1 VTPDRNRREVNAV
14 TIALILLVAAALVA
28 MPLLRQLLRAI
39 VGVLAILIAAGFLI
53 VLAIIVLVALATHG
67 VLI

>member
-1 VTPDRNRREVNAV
+1 MIV
-14 TIALILLVAAALVA
+14 LILLVAAALVA
-28 MPLLRQLLRAI
+28 MPLLRQFLRAI

-53 VLAIIVLVALATHG
+53 ALAIIVLVALATHG